1 MDKIRKKLNID
12 NIHRA
17 GITGK
22 NIGIAIIDTGV
33 SAHIDLKDSI
43 ICFKDYVN
51 GRKKY
56 YDDNGHGTHV
66 AGIISGNG
74 RKSGGKYKGIAPD
87 SKLIIIKCLD
97 YRGNGSIK
105 SALEGFEFIEKNKEN
120 YNIKILNISLGT
132 STEKKEVDMETLI
145 DGVEYLWRKGIIVVA
160 AAGNNGPDKG
170 SITAPGC
177 AKSII
182 TVGSSDIINNRMSN
196 EFDFSGRG
204 PTKECVV
211 KPEIVCPGT
220 NIVSCDVNKLSYTVR
235 SGTSMSVPI
244 VSGIIALTLEKN
256 PNITN
261 KQIKK
266 LLFDTA
272 IDLEF
277 EKCRQG
283 WGLINPVKMIFDN
296 NL

>member
-1 MDKIRKKLNID
+1 MDRIRKKLNID
-12 NIHRA
+12 DIHRV

-22 NIGIAIIDTGV
+22 NIGIAIIDTGM
-33 SAHIDLKDSI
+33 SAHFDLKDSI

-51 GRKKY
+51 NRKNY

-66 AGIISGNG
+66 AGIIGGSG

-97 YRGNGSIK
+97 YKGNGSIK
-105 SALEGFEFIEKNKEN
+105 NALEGCKFIEKNREK
-120 YNIKILNISLGT
+120 YNIRIVNISLGT
-132 STEKKEVDMETLI
+132 SVEKKEADMETLI
-145 DGVEYLWRKGIIVVA
+145 DGVEHLWKKGFIVVA
-160 AAGNNGPDKG
+160 AAGNNGPERG
-170 SITAPGC
+170 SVTAPGC

-182 TVGSSDIINNRMSN
+182 TVGSSDRKNDFKVD
-196 EFDFSGRG
+196 EYDFSGRG
-204 PTKECVV
+204 PTKECIV

-220 NIVSCDVNKLSYTVR
+220 NIISCDVNKLSYMSR

-261 KQIKK
+261 KQLKK
-266 LLFDTA
+266 LLYETS
-272 IDLEF
+272 IDLGI
-277 EKCRQG
+277 EKSRQG
-283 WGLINPVKMIFDN
+283 WGLINPLKMVFDN